1 MAAWDIIECLPHPPA
16 QGCSMTSARVAAAPT
31 VSGDSWRNAVGFAIV
46 FVVVNLHTL
55 RNWNQPIYLGIYGLV
70 ALWVGWLYLRA
81 PKAPRLADRGAF
93 FWIWVGV
100 ALLGTASSLATIS
113 ASGAAYGTLRFLF
126 ALPVWC
132 ALVVFTD
139 SLNDLRRHLVTVVTF
154 FLVASWTLP
163 LQFVIGPVSWFP
175 AASIRGDEVRY
186 ASLVGSLTSIGVVV
200 GCYLLLTLLVR
211 SHWKWALIGLIAV
224 PAALSL
230 SKAAIA
236 NIAIASLIILWFHR
250 RHRAAV
256 LGTLVGL
263 PLVGGVVYMAVPALA
278 RRVETVLGS
287 FGVQTEVGSQNYDVS
302 LGQSVLDRLTELPG
316 NTWAAMQNF
325 GNPLVYLTGGGY
337 GMGDTALVTESDA
350 ITIMAHNQL
359 IESMAVFG
367 LFGGTVQWAILL
379 LAALLLYLAW
389 RSTQHPLFAV
399 VGASF
404 VLLLGNGLQANG
416 MLYQPSGASLVY
428 LSLFVALSTKVR
440 ESLPAPDASLLKP
453 RKGFAVELKSFVDVI
468 LRRWVTVLLTG
479 LVAFGAA
486 FGLGSMGAN
495 QNTTAVPV
503 KAYSRVVFLPHGADS
518 VALSAS
524 ADFIKGQMGYWTQL
538 AQTQEVVAQALK
550 SSGTT
555 WDKDRT
561 DKAKK
566 LEIVADSVL
575 ELSATDID
583 RQGAESFVNAWVKAT
598 TDAIK
603 AKGLQSNAANLV
615 TIEPIFPATS
625 DTPTP
630 TAKAGRSLTLPLAV
644 IVGLVTAVIGGLVH
658 EAFSRRRIKRSAA

>member
-1 MAAWDIIECLPHPPA
+1 
-16 QGCSMTSARVAAAPT
+16 MTSARVAAAPT

-113 ASGAAYGTLRFLF
+113 ATGAAYGTLRFLF

-200 GCYLLLTLLVR
+200 GCYLLLSLMLR
-211 SHWKWALIGLIAV
+211 SPWKWALMGLIAI

-236 NIAIASLIILWFHR
+236 NIAIAFVIIVWFNR
-250 RHRAAV
+250 RHRTAV
-256 LGTLVGL
+256 LGTLVGI
-263 PLVGGVVYMAVPALA
+263 PVAGAVAYVAIPALA
-278 RRVETVLGS
+278 RRLETVLSS
-287 FGVQTEVGSQNYDVS
+287 FGVQTDVGAQNYDVS
-302 LGQSVLDRLTELPG
+302 LSQSILDRLTELPG

-367 LFGGTVQWAILL
+367 LIGGTIQWAILL
-379 LAALLLYLAW
+379 LAALLLVWAW
-389 RSTQHPLFAV
+389 RATRHQVYAV
-399 VGASF
+399 VGAAF
-404 VLLLGNGLQANG
+404 LLLLGNGLQANG
-416 MLYQPSGASLVY
+416 MLYQPSGASLIY
-428 LSLFVALSTKVR
+428 LSLFVALSTKLR
-440 ESLPAPDASLLKP
+440 DSLSPSLSASPPKP
-453 RKGFAVELKSFVDVI
+453 RKGFPVELRSFVDVL

-479 LVAFGAA
+479 VIAFGAA
-486 FGLGSMGAN
+486 FGVGTLGAS

-503 KAYSRVVFLPHGADS
+503 KAYSRVVFLPQGSDA
-518 VALSAS
+518 VTLAAS
-524 ADFIKGQMGYWTQL
+524 ANLIKGQMGYWSQL
-538 AQTQEVVAQALK
+538 AQTEEVLAQAK
-550 SSGTT
+550 TASGVN
-555 WDKDRT
+555 WDS
-561 DKAKK
+561 DKVGKARG

-583 RQGAESFVNAWVKAT
+583 RKGAESFVNAWVKAT
-598 TDAIK
+598 SDVIRS
-603 AKGLQSNAANLV
+603 KGISGNAAALV
-615 TIEPIFPATS
+615 SIETIFPATS
-625 DTPTP
+625 DAP

-644 IVGLVTAVIGGLVH
+644 IVGLIGAVAGGLVH
-658 EAFSRRRIKRSAA
+658 EAFSRRRAKRSDV